1 MCRVG
6 WCLLVLILTGCGPS
20 APVPVAVKGTVTLD
34 GVPLP
39 EGRISFITPGQVP
52 EMLDVKDGRFE
63 GKVKPGK
70 KRVEVGA
77 YRPTRIPDHIPASM
91 RAMMKDGK
99 ENYLPPRYHS
109 ESTLDAEV
117 VERGE
122 NDFPFELTSREKD

>member
-6 WCLLVLILTGCGPS
+6 WCLLALILAGCGPKT
-20 APVPVAVKGTVTLD
+20 PVPVPVKGTVTLD
-34 GVPLP
+34 GNPLP

-99 ENYLPPRYHS
+99 ENYLPPRY
-109 ESTLDAEV
+109 
-117 VERGE
+117 
-122 NDFPFELTSREKD
+122 